1 MSEAWS
7 QPRQA
12 GSYPPVP
19 APRIAS
25 AQVAVP
31 PTVYRQEEVL
41 GAFVDYLLPGKPTMR
56 RTVERIS
63 ANSGVQTRHFSI
75 PFERMAA
82 LEGFAE
88 ANTVYLDTAVELGEE
103 AVRKALDE
111 AGVRPDEV
119 DLIAFTSSTGIAVPS
134 VESRVA
140 RRVGLRADV
149 KRLPLF
155 GLGCVAGAAGIARLH
170 DYLRAWPDHV
180 AVLLS
185 VELCTL
191 TLQRD
196 DLSNKNF
203 VGVSLFADGAGSVVV
218 FGGAR
223 ATDGPELLATR
234 SRLYPDTERLMG
246 WDIADSGFQLVLSPE
261 IPVIARDHLSKDV
274 VGFLAEHDL
283 SADDISTWVL
293 HPGGPK
299 VIDATVEG
307 LGLPETTVAHTRE
320 SLARYGNMSSAS
332 VLDVLRRVLASDR
345 PAHGAPGLL
354 LALGPGFCAELVLLR
369 W

>member
-1 MSEAWS
+1 MPEPSRS
-7 QPRQA
+7 RPDPH
-12 GSYPPVP
+12 PPVP

-25 AQVAVP
+25 AQIAVP
-31 PTVYRQEEVL
+31 PTVYRQEEIL
-41 GAFVDYLLPGKPTMR
+41 AAYLEYLLPGKGVMG

-63 ANSGVQTRHFSI
+63 GNSGVRTRHFSI

-82 LEGFAE
+82 LEGFAD
-88 ANTVYLDTAVELGEE
+88 ANAVYLDTAVELGEE

-111 AGVRPDEV
+111 AGVRPEEV

-140 RRVGLRADV
+140 RRIGLREDV

-191 TLQRD
+191 TLQKD

-203 VGVSLFADGAGSVVV
+203 VGVSLFADGAGSVVA
-218 FGGAR
+218 FGGHR
-223 ATDGPELLATR
+223 ATNGPELLATR

-246 WDIADSGFQLVLSPE
+246 WDIADSGFRLVLSPD
-261 IPVIARDHLSKDV
+261 IPVIAREYLNKDI
-274 VGFLAEHDL
+274 VGFLTDHDL
-283 SADDISTWVL
+283 KVDDIATWIA

-299 VIDATVEG
+299 VIDATVQG
-307 LGLPETTVAHTRE
+307 LGLPDAAVSHTRE

-332 VLDVLRRVLASDR
+332 VLDVLRRVLESNR
-345 PAHGAPGLL
+345 PAPGAPGLL
-354 LALGPGFCAELVLLR
+354 LALGPGFSSELVLLR

>member
-1 MSEAWS
+1 MSEL
-7 QPRQA
+7 PGR
-12 GSYPPVP
+12 PPSPGPHP

-31 PTVYRQEEVL
+31 PIRYVQEDILATFLEHVL
-41 GAFVDYLLPGKPTMR
+41 SGKTTMS
-56 RTVERIS
+56 RTAERVS
-63 ANSGVQTRHFSI
+63 GNSGVRTRHFSV
-75 PFERMAA
+75 PLERLAD
-82 LEGFAE
+82 LGGFAG
-88 ANTVYLDTAVELGEE
+88 ANALYLETAVELGEA
-103 AVRKALDE
+103 AVRKALDS
-111 AGVRPDEV
+111 AGIRPEEV
-119 DLIAFTSSTGIAVPS
+119 DLIAFTSSTGIAVPP

-140 RRVGLRADV
+140 RRLGFREDV

-185 VELCTL
+185 VELCSL
-191 TLQRD
+191 TLQLD

-203 VGVSLFADGAGSVVV
+203 VGVSLFADGAGAVVAV
-218 FGGAR
+218 GGHR
-223 ATDGPELLATR
+223 AAQGPEILATR
-234 SRLYPDTERLMG
+234 SRLYPDTERVMG
-246 WDIADSGFQLVLSPE
+246 WDVVDSGLRLVLSPN
-261 IPVIARDHLSKDV
+261 IPTIAREDLSKDV
-274 VGFLAEHDL
+274 VDFLADHEL
-283 SADDISTWVL
+283 KVDDIATWIL

-307 LGLPETTVAHTRE
+307 LGLPDTAVSHTRN
-320 SLARYGNMSSAS
+320 SLARFGNISSAS
-332 VLDVLRRVLASDR
+332 VLDVLRRTLADDR
-345 PAHGAPGLL
+345 PPPEAPGLL